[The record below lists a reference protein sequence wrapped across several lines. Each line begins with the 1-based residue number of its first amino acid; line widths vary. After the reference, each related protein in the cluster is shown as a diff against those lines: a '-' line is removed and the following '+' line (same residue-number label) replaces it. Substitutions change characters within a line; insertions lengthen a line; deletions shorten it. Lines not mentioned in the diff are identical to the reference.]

1 MNLITSREACSLLCI
16 SRSTL
21 YRWVE
26 RGLVPVYI
34 LPTGIRRYDRD
45 SLLKLLPDCRQE
57 VKKERSERE
66 VECLMFLRNVGVLK

>member
-1 MNLITSREACSLLCI
+1 MKLLTSAEACSLLCI

-34 LPTGIRRYDRD
+34 LPTGIKRFDRD
-45 SLLKLLPDCRQE
+45 ALLKLLDSCRQE
-57 VKKERSERE
+57 VKEERSARE
-66 VECLMFLRNVGVLK
+66 VECLMFLREVGVLK